1 MPASVSTHSPVAEHF
16 ATEQQQHESATFG
29 MWLFLLT
36 EIMLFGGLF
45 TTYAIYR
52 WLYWEG
58 FAAGSRHLD
67 VGLGT
72 INTSIL
78 IGSSFTMALA
88 HHAAVAQNRKHIVL
102 CLTLTALFA
111 AIFLGIKSYEYVHKF
126 EERLVPGPQF
136 VWRSASG
143 NEDADPVIADQAELF
158 FGLYFVMTG
167 IHAFHMILGI
177 LVILAMIAAAFAGK
191 RIATHAEMMG
201 LYWHFVDIVWIL
213 LFPLLYLIDR
223 HS

>member
-1 MPASVSTHSPVAEHF
+1 MPATVTTNYPLADHF

-36 EIMLFGGLF
+36 EIMLFGGFF
-45 TTYAIYR
+45 TIYAIYR
-52 WLYWEG
+52 WLYFEG

-67 VGLGT
+67 VWLGT

-78 IGSSFTMALA
+78 IGSSLTMALA
-88 HHAAVAQNRKHIVL
+88 HHAATVHNRTHIAL
-102 CLTLTALFA
+102 FLTLTTILAVA
-111 AIFLGIKSYEYVHKF
+111 FLGIKSYEYVHKF

-136 VWRSASG
+136 VWHSENAT
-143 NEDADPVIADQAELF
+143 EDVDQAIADQAELF
-158 FGLYFVMTG
+158 LGLYFVMTG
-167 IHAFHMILGI
+167 IHAFHMILGV
-177 LVILAMIAAAFAGK
+177 LVMMVLIVAAVAGK
-191 RIATHAEMMG
+191 RIATHAEMLG